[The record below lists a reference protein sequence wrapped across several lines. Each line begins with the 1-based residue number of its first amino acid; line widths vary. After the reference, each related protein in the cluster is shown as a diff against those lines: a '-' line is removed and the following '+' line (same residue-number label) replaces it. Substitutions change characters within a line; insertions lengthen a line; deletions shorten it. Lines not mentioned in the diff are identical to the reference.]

1 MANGATPL
9 SAKTAL
15 VTGAARRLG
24 AATALALARHGV
36 NVVVHYR
43 SSASEAE
50 QVADAVRR
58 LGPKAWTCP
67 ADLAHGEEAGRLFA
81 QARDLAGP
89 IDLLVNNA
97 GIFAAGGLTEFTPDE
112 LHANVDVNAM
122 APLLLAREFA
132 GQGREGVIVNFLDAR
147 VVDYDGAHVAYHLS
161 KRMLF
166 SLTRMM
172 ALEFAPRVRVNAVA
186 PGLILPPE
194 GEDAAYLERM
204 ASTNPLNRHGDAA
217 HVTEAVLFL
226 LRNDFVTG
234 QVVFVDGG
242 RHLRGSLY
250 GV

>member
-1 MANGATPL
+1 MAKGTTPL
-9 SAKTAL
+9 NAKTAL
-15 VTGAARRLG
+15 VTGASKRLG
-24 AATALALARHGV
+24 AAMALALARYGV

-50 QVADAVRR
+50 QVAADVRG
-58 LGPKAWTCP
+58 LGPEAWTCP
-67 ADLAHGEEAGRLFA
+67 ADLAHGEEAVRLFS

-89 IDLLVNNA
+89 IDFLINNA
-97 GIFAAGGLTEFTPDE
+97 GIFAAGGLTEFTPEE

-122 APLLLAREFA
+122 APLLLGREFA

-147 VVDYDGAHVAYHLS
+147 VVDYDWSHVAYHLS

-172 ALEFAPRVRVNAVA
+172 AMEFAPRVRVNAVA

-204 ASTNPLNRHGDAA
+204 ASTNPLNRHGDPG

-226 LRNDFVTG
+226 LGNDFVTG

-242 RHLRGSLY
+242 RHLKGNMY
-250 GV
+250 GL

>member
-1 MANGATPL
+1 MAEAATAL
-9 SAKTAL
+9 SGKTAL
-15 VTGAARRLG
+15 VTGAAKRLG

-50 QVADAVRR
+50 DVAAAIRR
-58 LGPKAWTCP
+58 LGPKAWTCG
-67 ADLAHGEEAGRLFA
+67 ADFADGA
-81 QARDLAGP
+81 QAAGLFEQARGLAGP
-89 IDLLVNNA
+89 VDFLVNNA
-97 GIFAAGGLTEFTPDE
+97 SIFPTGALAGFAPEE
-112 LHANVDVNAM
+112 LHANIDVNAL

-132 GQGREGVIVNFLDAR
+132 SQGREGAIVSFLDAR
-147 VVDYDGAHVAYHLS
+147 IVDYDHEHVPYHLS
-161 KRMLF
+161 KRMLL

-172 ALEFAPRVRVNAVA
+172 ALDLAPRIRVNAVA

-194 GEDAAYLERM
+194 GEDAAYLERL
-204 ASTNPLNRHGDAA
+204 APTAPLHRHGDAE

-226 LRNDFVTG
+226 LRNDYITG

-242 RHLRGSLY
+242 RHLRGNVY